1 MKQLPTIHLR
11 ALEPED
17 LELLYRIEN
26 NDVLWRVGSTNV
38 PYSRYV
44 LRDYIANTRSDI
56 YADRQLRLMIEDSE
70 HHVVGIIDLVNFDP
84 RHLRAEVGI
93 VICDDHRRQYYA
105 TAAVQELCRYAR
117 ETLHLH
123 QLYVIIDVENQAA
136 AQLFHNAGFQNESTL
151 HDWLYADSGYH
162 DAVLMQ
168 TFFEK
173 I

>member
-17 LELLYRIEN
+17 LDLLYRIEN
-26 NDVLWRVGSTNV
+26 NDVLWRVGATNV

-44 LRDYIANTRSDI
+44 LHDYIANTRSDI

-70 HHVVGIIDLVNFDP
+70 QHVVGILDLVNFEP

-93 VICDDHRRQYYA
+93 VICDDRRRQYFA

-123 QLYVIIDVENQAA
+123 QLYAIVDVENEAA
-136 AQLFHNAGFQNESTL
+136 LQLFQHAGFQTTSTL
-151 HDWLYADSGYH
+151 HQWLSVGSAYH
-162 DAVLMQ
+162 DALLLQ
-168 TFFEK
+168 TFF
-173 I
+173 

>member
-26 NDVLWRVGSTNV
+26 NDVLWRVGTTNV

-44 LRDYIANTRSDI
+44 LHDYIANTHSDI
-56 YADRQLRLMIEDSE
+56 YADRQLRLMIEDDE
-70 HHVVGIIDLVNFDP
+70 HRVVGIIDLVNFDP

-93 VICDDHRRQYYA
+93 VICDDRRRQYYA
-105 TAAVQELCRYAR
+105 TAAVRELCRYAQDI
-117 ETLHLH
+117 LHLH
-123 QLYVIIDVENQAA
+123 QLYVIVDVENQAA
-136 AQLFHNAGFQNESTL
+136 LQLFQHVGFQTVNTL
-151 HDWLYADSGYH
+151 HDWLSTGSEYH
-162 DAVLMQ
+162 DAVMMQ

>member
-1 MKQLPTIHLR
+1 MKQLPTIHFR

-26 NDVLWRVGSTNV
+26 DDVLWRVGSTNV

-44 LRDYIANTRSDI
+44 LHDYIANTRSDI
-56 YADRQLRLMIEDSE
+56 YADRQLRLMIEDDE
-70 HHVVGIIDLVNFDP
+70 HAVVGIIDLVSFDP

-93 VICDDHRRQYYA
+93 VICSDRRRQYYA

-168 TFFEK
+168 TFF
-173 I
+173 